1 MRHVLWMLL
10 PLLAAC
16 QSESTSS
23 AVSVAVAAPTAA
35 SVNHLRMRVD
45 GVQWEADHDIFG
57 AVHPKGYEKAVLVAG
72 SFGPKD
78 GSEQAFSLNLCG
90 IDAAGPYPVTTGNPQ
105 LNVAQLA
112 NLTPERFLS
121 GGPMGFDMTVEIV
134 EMRAAPTR
142 LMVRFAGSLMGND
155 SHSVSITDGEFSYSE

>member
-35 SVNHLRMRVD
+35 SGNHLRMRVD
-45 GVQWEADHDIFG
+45 GVRWEADHDIFG

-78 GSEQAFSLNLCG
+78 GSEQAFNLNLFG
-90 IDAAGPYPVTTGNPQ
+90 IHAPGTYPVKTGNPQ

-121 GGPMGFDMTVEIV
+121 GGPMGFDMRVEIV
-134 EMRAAPTR
+134 EMQAMPTR
-142 LMVRFAGSLMGND
+142 LTVQFEGTLMGND
-155 SHSVSITDGEFSYSE
+155 NHPVNVTDGEFSYSE

>member
-16 QSESTSS
+16 QSESSS
-23 AVSVAVAAPTAA
+23 PAPIVAEAAPAA
-35 SVNHLRMRVD
+35 TPSNFLRMRVD
-45 GVQWEADHDIFG
+45 GVPWEADHDVFG
-57 AVHPKGYEKAVLVAG
+57 AVHPNGYDKAVLVAG
-72 SFGPKD
+72 SLGPKD
-78 GSEQAFSLNLCG
+78 GSEQAFNLNLFG
-90 IDAAGPYPVTTGNPQ
+90 IDTAGTYPVKTGNPQ
-105 LNVAQLA
+105 GHVAQLA

-155 SHSVSITDGEFSYSE
+155 SHSVSITNGEFSYSE